1 MLKYETLIQKF
12 NKKGEKSG
20 WTYIVITHQQA
31 EKLHPG
37 SRTTF
42 RVKGTLDEMPIE
54 KTALLPM
61 GDGSYI
67 LPINGTMRKTLA
79 KKEGDKL
86 TVSLQE
92 DKRELKLSSDFIAC
106 LKDEPVAYEF
116 FCSLPKSHQQYF
128 SKWIESAKTDDT
140 KAKRIAMSVMGL
152 AMRQGYSEMMRA
164 NKGR

>member
-1 MLKYETLIQKF
+1 MLKYETHIQKF

-20 WTYIVITHQQA
+20 WSYIVITKQQA

-37 SRTTF
+37 SKTAF
-42 RVKGTLDEMPIE
+42 RVKGKLDQMPIE
-54 KTALLPM
+54 KTSVLPM

-79 KKEGDKL
+79 KGEGDKL
-86 TVSLQE
+86 SVSLLE
-92 DKRELKLSSDFIAC
+92 DKRELTLSSEFITC
-106 LKDEPVAYEF
+106 LKDEPGAYDF

-128 SKWIESAKTDDT
+128 SKWIDSAKTDDT
-140 KAKRIAMSVMGL
+140 KAKRIAMAVMGL

>member
-1 MLKYETLIQKF
+1 MLKYETHIQKF

-20 WTYIVITHQQA
+20 WSYIVITKQQA

-37 SRTTF
+37 SKTAF
-42 RVKGTLDEMPIE
+42 RVKGKLDQMPIE
-54 KTALLPM
+54 KTFVLPM

-79 KKEGDKL
+79 KGEGDKL
-86 TVSLQE
+86 SVSLLE
-92 DKRELKLSSDFIAC
+92 DKRELTLSSEFITC
-106 LKDEPVAYEF
+106 LKDEPGAYDF

-128 SKWIESAKTDDT
+128 SKWIDSAKTDDT
-140 KAKRIAMSVMGL
+140 KAKRIAMAVMGL